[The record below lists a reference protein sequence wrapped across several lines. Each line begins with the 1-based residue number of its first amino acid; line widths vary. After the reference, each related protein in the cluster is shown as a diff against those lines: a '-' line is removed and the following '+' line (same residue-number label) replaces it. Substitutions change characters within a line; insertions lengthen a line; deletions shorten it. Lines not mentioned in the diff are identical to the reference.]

1 MEETVKLII
10 ATLDKI
16 RPFLRR
22 DGGDIEFVS
31 FEDGIVFVKM
41 QGACDGCA
49 YIDSTLKDTIEVIL
63 TEEVPGVIEV
73 RSLN

>member
-1 MEETVKLII
+1 MEDTVKLII

-31 FEDGIVFVKM
+31 FEDGIVFVRM
-41 QGACDGCA
+41 HGACEGCA
-49 YIDSTLKDTIEVIL
+49 YIDSTLKDLIEAVL
-63 TEEVPGVIEV
+63 TDEVPGVIEV
-73 RSLN
+73 RSVN